1 MSAERGC
8 VLDASALL
16 AFLHGE
22 VGGADVERCLEGAVL
37 SAVNWSELVQKS
49 LARGVET
56 KGLREDLEALGTSI
70 DPFTVE
76 DAEAA
81 ARLWLSARPFGLS
94 IGDRACLAL
103 ALRLGL
109 PALTADRSWKDL
121 RVGAKIK
128 LVR

>member
-1 MSAERGC
+1 M
-8 VLDASALL
+8 DASALL

-22 VGGADVERCLEGAVL
+22 KGGADVERCLEGAVL
-37 SAVNWSELVQKS
+37 SAVNWSEVLQKS

-56 KGLREDLEALGTSI
+56 EGLREDLEALGTSI
-70 DPFTVE
+70 DSFTVE
-76 DAEAA
+76 DAETA
-81 ARLWLSARPFGLS
+81 ARLWVSTRPFGLS

>member
-1 MSAERGC
+1 
-8 VLDASALL
+8 LDASALL

-22 VGGADVERCLEGAVL
+22 PGGADVEHRLEGAVI
-37 SAVNWSELVQKS
+37 SAVNWSEVLHKS

-56 KGLREDLEALGTSI
+56 EGLREDLEALGTSI

-81 ARLWLSARPFGLS
+81 ARLWLTTRSAGLS

-121 RVGAKIK
+121 TVGVGIKRV
-128 LVR
+128 R

>member
-1 MSAERGC
+1 MSADRGC

-22 VGGADVERCLEGAVL
+22 SGRADVERRLEGAVM
-37 SAVNWSELVQKS
+37 SAVNWSEVLQKS

-56 KGLREDLEALGTSI
+56 EGLREDLEALGTSI
-70 DPFTVE
+70 APFTVE

-81 ARLWLSARPFGLS
+81 ARLWLNTRPFGLS
-94 IGDRACLAL
+94 IGDRACLTL

-121 RVGAKIK
+121 RAGAKIK